1 MTKSDLIEIV
11 AGRDQSWTRRDAEG
25 AVNAIFGTVADA
37 LQRGDRVEIR
47 GLGSFATKMRLPRV
61 GRNPKTGDRVDIPER
76 VSVSRLENTSKAG
89 YSRLWLPRSR
99 GPRLGGHLRCKNAGH
114 ALVGQQIWGDS

>member
-1 MTKSDLIEIV
+1 MIEIV

-61 GRNPKTGDRVDIPER
+61 GRNPKTGDRVDIPAQR
-76 VSVSRLENTSKAG
+76 VPSFTAGKHLKSR
-89 YSRLWLPRSR
+89 
-99 GPRLGGHLRCKNAGH
+99 
-114 ALVGQQIWGDS
+114 VVV